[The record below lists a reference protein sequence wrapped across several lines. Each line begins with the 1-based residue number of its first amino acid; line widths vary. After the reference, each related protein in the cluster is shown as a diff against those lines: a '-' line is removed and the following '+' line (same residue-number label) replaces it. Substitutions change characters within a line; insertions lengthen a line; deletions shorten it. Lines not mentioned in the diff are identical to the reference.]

1 MVIVGYPARR
11 RDAVDRSGQE
21 VALVWFDS
29 WDDVLRVVLVG
40 AVTYVVLVLM
50 IRIAG
55 KRTLSQ
61 LNAFD
66 FVVSVALGS
75 VLATVLLSSDVS
87 FVEGV
92 TALGLLAGLQFLVA
106 AVSSRWPRTR
116 HVVTADP
123 VLLLADGQVRN
134 EALRRNR
141 LTESE
146 LRQVVRAQGSGDMS
160 QVKAVVLET
169 DGKFSVI
176 TRTQFGSGSALT
188 DVHGAEEL

>member
-1 MVIVGYPARR
+1 M
-11 RDAVDRSGQE
+11 
-21 VALVWFDS
+21 WFGS
-29 WDDVLRVVLVG
+29 WGDVLRVVLVG
-40 AVTYVVLVLM
+40 AVTYVALLVV
-50 IRIAG
+50 IRVAG

-75 VLATVLLSSDVS
+75 VLATILLSADVS

-92 TALGLLAGLQFLVA
+92 TALGLLSGLQFLVA
-106 AVSSRWPRTR
+106 TVSSRWPRTR
-116 HVVTADP
+116 HVITADP
-123 VLLLADGQVRN
+123 VLLLADGQVRQ

-141 LTESE
+141 LTEAE
-146 LRQVVRAQGSGDMS
+146 LRQAVRAQGAGDMT

-176 TRTQFGSGSALT
+176 TDAQYGSGSALT
-188 DVHGAEEL
+188 DVHGAEDL